1 MDRKMKGRRLTLI
14 YRTFPVMVGGP
25 IKYLPV
31 FTWAYVSFYQS
42 ITLDKTSTTVVCWH
56 LKVKDTEKVS
66 V

>member
-1 MDRKMKGRRLTLI
+1 
-14 YRTFPVMVGGP
+14 MVGGP

>member
-1 MDRKMKGRRLTLI
+1 MAE
-14 YRTFPVMVGGP
+14 GP
-25 IKYLPV
+25 IKYLPA
-31 FTWAYVSFYQS
+31 FTWDYVSFYES